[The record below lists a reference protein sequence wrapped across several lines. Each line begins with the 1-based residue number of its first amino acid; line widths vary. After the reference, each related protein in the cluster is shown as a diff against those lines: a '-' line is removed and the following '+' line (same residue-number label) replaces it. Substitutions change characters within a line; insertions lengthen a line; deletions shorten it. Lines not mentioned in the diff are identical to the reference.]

1 MKTSLLAL
9 LSVLGAAEAFAPH
22 ARLATPAFK
31 SSTLVMKD
39 YPKPNLEDTENYRV
53 GETLSKS
60 FGTKLKV
67 ASPAEKKS
75 VAIIGG
81 GLSGLAC
88 AKYLVDAGHE
98 PTIYEARNVLGG
110 KVSAWQDADGD
121 WIETGLHIFFGAY
134 PNMMNLFAE
143 LGIHDRLQWK
153 IHQMIFAM
161 QELPGEFTTF
171 DFIPG
176 IPAPFNF
183 GLAILMNQKMLTFAE
198 KLQTAPPLLPM
209 LIEGQPF
216 IDAQDELS
224 VTQFMRK
231 YGMPERI
238 NDEVFIAMAKALDFI
253 DPDKLSMTV
262 VLTAMNRFLNEDN
275 GLQMAFLDGNQPDRL
290 CAPMKEHIESK
301 GGKVIMES
309 PVKEIVTNDDGSIK
323 HLLMRS
329 GEKIVADEYVS
340 AMPVDIVKRM
350 IPEKWQN
357 MPYFRQFD
365 ELEGI
370 PVINLHMWF
379 DRKLKAVDHLCFS
392 RSPLLSV
399 YADMS
404 VTCKEYYDTEAS
416 MLELVFAPCSPLA
429 GGDVNWISKTDE
441 EIIDATMGELARL
454 FPTEIANDDKWPST
468 KNQSLQGQA
477 RLRKYVVV
485 KVPRSVYAAI
495 PGKIVSLSVQ
505 SYVRIPPLYSPH
517 PFVPSQLYQAAT
529 STAHLKQVLFPTS
542 PWPVTGHLK
551 SFWGPW
557 RAQSW
562 EESWRQKLSQ
572 SVLRGLHLVNSRSF
586 NLTSSNQPRSMF
598 PRSQRA
604 SRVKAPL
611 RLEAEPPLTKRLR
624 TC

>member
-1 MKTSLLAL
+1 MIVRNFVLSAALA
-9 LSVLGAAEAFAPH
+9 AASTCMAFQPH
-22 ARLATPAFK
+22 SPVFSKPSFSGRRSQHATK
-31 SSTLVMKD
+31 SSSLVMRD
-39 YPKPNLEDTENYRV
+39 YPKPNVEDTDNYRYA
-53 GETLSKS
+53 EAMSNS
-60 FGTKLKV
+60 FKTNLKITDP
-67 ASPAEKKS
+67 SQKKK

-81 GLSGLAC
+81 GLSGLSC
-88 AKYLVDAGHE
+88 AKYLSDAGHE
-98 PTIYEARNVLGG
+98 PTIYEARDVLGG
-110 KVSAWQDADGD
+110 KVSAWQDEDGD

-134 PNMMNLFAE
+134 PNVMNMFAE

-161 QELPGEFTTF
+161 QELPGEFTSF

-183 GLAILMNQKMLTFAE
+183 GLAILMNQKMLTFPE

-238 NDEVFIAMAKALDFI
+238 NEEVFIAMAKALDFI

-262 VLTAMNRFLNEDN
+262 VLTAMNRFLNESN
-275 GLQMAFLDGNQPDRL
+275 GLQMAFLDGNQPDRV
-290 CAPMKEHIESK
+290 CKPMADHVKK
-301 GGKVIMES
+301 NGGDVVTS
-309 PVKEIVTNDDGSIK
+309 APVKEIVTNDDGTVN
-323 HLLMRS
+323 HLLLRS
-329 GEKIVADEYVS
+329 GEKIEADEYVS

-350 IPEKWQN
+350 LPKKWQT
-357 MPYFRQFD
+357 MPYFRQLD

-404 VTCKEYYDTEAS
+404 VTCKEYEDPDKS

-429 GGDVNWISKTDE
+429 GGNVNWIAKTNE

-454 FPTEIANDDKWPST
+454 FPTEIANDEKWPCTSQQGP
-468 KNQSLQGQA
+468 NGQA
-477 RLRKYVVV
+477 KLLKYSVV

-495 PGKIVSLSVQ
+495 PGRNK
-505 SYVRIPPLYSPH
+505 YR
-517 PFVPSQLYQAAT
+517 PSQTTPIPQFTMAGDFTSQKFLGSMEGATLGGKLAAEVIANRAIGNPDLPIKDIQQHIVE
-529 STAHLKQVLFPTS
+529 SAAKHEVKD
-542 PWPVTGHLK
+542 PVGVKGEGAIAFGGGYTVGQKEEDLLRE
-551 SFWGPW
+551 SDP
-557 RAQSW
+557 AQY
-562 EESWRQKLSQ
+562 
-572 SVLRGLHLVNSRSF
+572 V
-586 NLTSSNQPRSMF
+586 
-598 PRSQRA
+598 A
-604 SRVKAPL
+604 A
-611 RLEAEPPLTKRLR
+611 A
-624 TC
+624 